1 MRADIRLL
9 LLWVVLFSAAPV
21 WCDDSDPAIDEAVQE
36 DSRGPSLELLE
47 FLGSWETDD
56 GEWIDPSELDDQ
68 PVPEQEPADD

>member
-1 MRADIRLL
+1 MRAEFRFLMI
-9 LLWVVLFSAAPV
+9 WIVLFSAVPV
-21 WCDDSDPAIDEAVQE
+21 WCDENDSAHEETVQE

>member
-1 MRADIRLL
+1 MRAEIRIIMV
-9 LLWVVLFSAAPV
+9 WIVLFSAVPA
-21 WCDDSDPAIDEAVQE
+21 WCDEYDPAHEAALQA

-56 GEWIDPSELDDQ
+56 GEWIDPSELEDE